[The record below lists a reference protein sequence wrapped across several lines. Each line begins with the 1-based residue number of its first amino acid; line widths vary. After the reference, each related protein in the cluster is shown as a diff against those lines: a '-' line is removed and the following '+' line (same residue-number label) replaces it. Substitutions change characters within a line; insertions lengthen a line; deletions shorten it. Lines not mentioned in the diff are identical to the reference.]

1 MGIAPRPA
9 PRREKARAATIEEI
23 KRTALVLMRE
33 HGTAD
38 LKFADIARAMDM
50 TPPALYRYF
59 ADRDALLGELIA
71 DAYDELGAAVAKARD
86 ALPGDGIGGRFMAVA
101 EAYRRWAREE
111 PHQFALILG
120 LPVNGYAA
128 PEDGPTTEAAQRAM
142 AQLSELFVQ
151 ALAAGRLEP
160 PRIREVH
167 PSIVACA
174 ELKSHDLPIA
184 IPADTFQA
192 MLQAWASLHGF
203 VTLEAYGHLAW
214 IDDAGRD
221 SLFVNHARLIA
232 ENAGLPLH

>member
-1 MGIAPRPA
+1 MSPTPRSA

-23 KRTALVLMRE
+23 KRTALALMRQ

-59 ADRDALLGELIA
+59 ADRDALLSELIT
-71 DAYDELGAAVAKARD
+71 DAYDELGDAVAKARD
-86 ALPGDGIGGRFMAVA
+86 ALPADDIGGRFMAVA
-101 EAYRRWAREE
+101 QGYRQWAREQ
-111 PHQFALILG
+111 PQQFALILG
-120 LPVNGYAA
+120 QPVNGYAA

-151 ALAAGRLEP
+151 ALAAGRLAP
-160 PRIREVH
+160 PRVREVH
-167 PSIVACA
+167 PSIIACA
-174 ELKSHDLPIA
+174 ELKSRELPVA

-192 MLQAWASLHGF
+192 MLHAWSALHGF
-203 VTLEAYGHLAW
+203 ASLEAYGHLAW
-214 IDDAGRD
+214 IDEAGRD
-221 SLFVNHARLIA
+221 ALFESHARLTA